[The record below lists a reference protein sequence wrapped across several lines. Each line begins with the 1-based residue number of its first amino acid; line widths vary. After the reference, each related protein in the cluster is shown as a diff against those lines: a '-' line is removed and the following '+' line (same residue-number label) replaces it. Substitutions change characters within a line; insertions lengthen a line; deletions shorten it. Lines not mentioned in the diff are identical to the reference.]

1 MWSSAFFMEVIEGAR
16 CDFRGKRREIKRV
29 LQTEK
34 TLFYT
39 KILCFFFVLALIFAN
54 FVPSLYL
61 FISYCDVGRGGA
73 VKPNKDGDNMKK
85 TFLNCINRIFTGALT
100 LLGFAATMTLAA
112 CYGPRPEKYYTDE
125 EVVDSLAV
133 GVDSVAVDTEL

>member
-1 MWSSAFFMEVIEGAR
+1 MSQV
-16 CDFRGKRREIKRV
+16 
-29 LQTEK
+29 EK
-34 TLFYT
+34 TLFYI
-39 KILCFFFVLALIFAN
+39 KMLCFFFVLALIFAN

-61 FISYCDVGRGGA
+61 FIYDCAVERGGA
-73 VKPNKDGDNMKK
+73 VKSNKDGNNMKK
-85 TFLNCINRIFTGALT
+85 TFLNCINRLFSGALT

-125 EVVDSLAV
+125 EVADSLAV